1 MSYRIEFRPAA
12 RRGMRRLPRDV
23 IQRIDRHILSLA
35 DDPRPHG
42 VERLTGEEN
51 TYRIRVGDY
60 RVLYEIH
67 DDVLIVYVIR
77 VGHRRDVYR

>member
-1 MSYRIEFRPAA
+1 LPTIRVLTELRSSPGRRI
-12 RRGMRRLPRDV
+12 
-23 IQRIDRHILSLA
+23 
-35 DDPRPHG
+35 
-42 VERLTGEEN
+42 

-60 RVLYEIH
+60 RILYEIH